1 MRNLKEIKTSDI
13 KLGMRYSA
21 PVFFDDGTN
30 MFLAE
35 NKPIKQFHLDAI
47 KQWKIKK
54 VVTYGRLIDSNN
66 KGDLTENSDID
77 ELEELE
83 DLEEIEELEEL
94 EEPECPERIEDII
107 LSSKYT
113 DTLSFLSKKYDNA
126 VKNMTDVFAAATQN
140 LSAFETKTE
149 SKTKRTYRQLIDETV
164 DSLLSIV
171 KMDGSGF
178 VSFVLNKGS
187 SAKYPFSAVNI
198 AVMAG
203 AAAFYLDIP
212 DRKIR
217 QTMTAALLHDICMPA
232 VPSEIT
238 NKKGKLTSSEFELLK
253 MHTVRGSSYI
263 TDTLLLP
270 KDVATA
276 VLQHHEYYDG
286 GGYPEGRSG
295 EDIDLSA
302 RIIAVCD
309 AFEAMVSEKPY
320 RNALIGYEAVK
331 GLLKKAGSQFDPEV
345 VRCVVKSTGVYPAG
359 TLVLMSNISV
369 ARVIE
374 SSDDSLFLPVVRI
387 VAKGRGEIETG
398 TVVNLKE
405 QRSVFIIRPL
415 SREEAVKFA

>member
-1 MRNLKEIKTSDI
+1 MNNKTVINTINSRDL
-13 KLGMRYSA
+13 KLGMRFTA

-66 KGDLTENSDID
+66 KGDLTENSNID
-77 ELEELE
+77 EVEELDE
-83 DLEEIEELEEL
+83 LEEIEELEEL
-94 EEPECPERIEDII
+94 EELEEPEHLEQVEEIFH
-107 LSSKYT
+107 SSQYT
-113 DTLSFLSKKYDNA
+113 DTLTFLSKKYDLA
-126 VKNMTDVFAAATQN
+126 VNKMTEVFDAAMN
-140 LSAFETKTE
+140 
-149 SKTKRTYRQLIDETV
+149 SKLASRALIDETV
-164 DSLLSIV
+164 DSLFSIV
-171 KMDGSGF
+171 KIDGSGF
-178 VSFVLNKGS
+178 VSFILNKGS
-187 SAKYPFSAVNI
+187 GVKYPFSAVNI

-203 AAAFYLDIP
+203 AVAFYLDMP

-217 QTMTAALLHDICMPA
+217 QTMTAALLHDICMPS
-232 VPSEIT
+232 VPQEIT
-238 NKKGKLTSSEFELLK
+238 NKKGKLTSSEFEVLK
-253 MHTVRGSSYI
+253 MHTVRGASYL
-263 TDTLLLP
+263 TDTLLFP
-270 KDVATA
+270 NDIATA

-295 EDIDLSA
+295 EDIDISA

-309 AFEAMVSEKPY
+309 AFESMVSEKPY
-320 RNALIGYEAVK
+320 RNAIIGYEAIK
-331 GLLKKAGSQFDPEV
+331 SILKKAGTQFDPEV
-345 VRCVVKSTGVYPAG
+345 VRCLVKSTGVYPAG

-374 SSDDSLFLPVVRI
+374 SSDDSLFLPVVKI
-387 VAKGRGEIETG
+387 VAKGRGDIETG